1 MNAARWPEAPLR
13 EILARSEDWIS
24 IDPEKDYRQVT
35 IRLWGKG
42 AVLRGTVKGSA
53 IAASEQLRVKK
64 GQFIMSKIDAR
75 HGAFGLIPAELDGA
89 VVSSDFPVFDVD
101 TTRLIPR
108 FLNWMSKT
116 AWFVALCSSA
126 SEGSTNRVRLK
137 EERFLNQRVP
147 LPTLGEQQR
156 LVVRLDAVAT
166 HVDAATGHIAA
177 VAEES
182 SALLRQFIRSSVDR
196 GGSLVSLA
204 DIVTLRESDTTVFPE
219 ENYALAGV
227 YSFGR
232 GVFPAR
238 IIAGSET
245 RYSELIKLRRDNF
258 VYPKLM
264 AWEGALGSVPPNCDG
279 RFVSPEFC
287 VFEVDTARVSPRILD
302 VYFRDPA
309 TWPSLQSG
317 STGTNLR
324 RRRLYPVD
332 FLRLKIPV
340 PTASNQRVF
349 ERMLSR
355 ADRCRSLQE
364 ESAAELSRLL
374 PSMLDR
380 AF

>member
-156 LVVRLDAVAT
+156 L
-166 HVDAATGHIAA
+166 
-177 VAEES
+177 
-182 SALLRQFIRSSVDR
+182 F
-196 GGSLVSLA
+196 
-204 DIVTLRESDTTVFPE
+204 
-219 ENYALAGV
+219 
-227 YSFGR
+227 
-232 GVFPAR
+232 
-238 IIAGSET
+238 
-245 RYSELIKLRRDNF
+245 
-258 VYPKLM
+258 
-264 AWEGALGSVPPNCDG
+264 
-279 RFVSPEFC
+279 
-287 VFEVDTARVSPRILD
+287 TAR
-302 VYFRDPA
+302 
-309 TWPSLQSG
+309 SL
-317 STGTNLR
+317 
-324 RRRLYPVD
+324 P
-332 FLRLKIPV
+332 
-340 PTASNQRVF
+340 
-349 ERMLSR
+349 
-355 ADRCRSLQE
+355 
-364 ESAAELSRLL
+364 
-374 PSMLDR
+374 
-380 AF
+380 